1 MGSEMG
7 AALTG
12 ELAERR
18 QRISAYGLIVVDG
31 SILLARIAAGYPG
44 AGSWTLPG
52 GGLDWGEAP
61 QEAMHRELF
70 EETGLQGEIRTLL
83 GIDSLRLERNRNG
96 KRIGFHGLR
105 IIYEVVTSGE
115 PRVTE
120 VDGSVA
126 ESRWFPLS
134 EIPQL
139 TTVDLVAIALRM
151 LAQADR

>member
-1 MGSEMG
+1 M
-7 AALTG
+7 TG

-18 QRISAYGLIVVDG
+18 QRISAYGLIVADG

-44 AGSWTLPG
+44 EGSWTLPG

-61 QEAMHRELF
+61 QEALHRELF
-70 EETGLQGEIRTLL
+70 EETGLRGEIRTLL

-105 IIYEVVTSGE
+105 IIYEVEAAGE

-126 ESRWFPLS
+126 EAKWFPLGA
-134 EIPQL
+134 IPRL
-139 TTVDLVAIALRM
+139 ATVDLVETALRM
-151 LAQADR
+151 LARAGR